1 MTKPTRIRPVT
12 AITAFF
18 PIGVDQRVIAP
29 LALISAS
36 RLCVLPRVRLHPVLV
51 EVAAVGVVDHHHRE
65 VFHLQATDGL
75 RPQVRVGDDLEL
87 LHEARE
93 HRARAAD
100 RAEVHGLVQL
110 EGLLDRLGAR
120 ALADRALEPELE
132 ERGRMDKFTPTLL
145 KLGLKGTIGKGARSE
160 AVKEALKLYKAVYF
174 GAIGGAGAVLSRFV
188 KKLEIVAY
196 ADLGTEAIRRLEV
209 EIGRASCRERV

>member
-1 MTKPTRIRPVT
+1 MTKLTRIRPVT

-18 PIGVDQRVIAP
+18 PIEVLQRVIAP
-29 LALISAS
+29 LALISAP

-51 EVAAVGVVDHHHRE
+51 EGAAVGVVDYHHRE

-75 RPQVRVGDDLEL
+75 RPQFRVGDDLEL

-120 ALADRALEPELE
+120 ALADRALETELE
-132 ERGRMDKFTPTLL
+132 ERGRELVHPPAGGRPDRANDVARARRRRARVVDDLAAHLDRELLATLDQ
-145 KLGLKGTIGKGARSE
+145 R
-160 AVKEALKLYKAVYF
+160 KEAPVSGVARRVEDARDPH
-174 GAIGGAGAVLSRFV
+174 AIAGPQ
-188 KKLEIVAY
+188 
-196 ADLGTEAIRRLEV
+196 
-209 EIGRASCRERV
+209 

>member
-18 PIGVDQRVIAP
+18 PIEVDQRVIAP

-36 RLCVLPRVRLHPVLV
+36 RLCVLPCVRLHPVLV

-87 LHEARE
+87 LHEARSEE
-93 HRARAAD
+93 HTS
-100 RAEVHGLVQL
+100 
-110 EGLLDRLGAR
+110 
-120 ALADRALEPELE
+120 ELQ
-132 ERGRMDKFTPTLL
+132 
-145 KLGLKGTIGKGARSE
+145 
-160 AVKEALKLYKAVYF
+160 
-174 GAIGGAGAVLSRFV
+174 SRFDLV
-188 KKLEIVAY
+188 CRLLLEKKNKYLKSRY
-196 ADLGTEAIRRLEV
+196 LYY
-209 EIGRASCRERV
+209 

>member
-18 PIGVDQRVIAP
+18 PIEVDQRVIAP

-51 EVAAVGVVDHHHRE
+51 EVAAVAVVDHHHRE

-87 LHEARE
+87 LHETRE

-100 RAEVHGLVQL
+100 RAEVHGFVQL

-120 ALADRALEPELE
+120 ALADRALEPELD
-132 ERGRMDKFTPTLL
+132 ERRRELVHPPAGGRPDRPHDVARAGPRWARRSDDLAPPLARDLL
-145 KLGLKGTIGKGARSE
+145 ARP
-160 AVKEALKLYKAVYF
+160 LP
-174 GAIGGAGAVLSRFV
+174 
-188 KKLEIVAY
+188 
-196 ADLGTEAIRRLEV
+196 
-209 EIGRASCRERV
+209 